1 MPEIIELTPEEIQK
15 LLDTQ
20 FCGILAM
27 VDDKGPY
34 QVTVIYSAD
43 EDNVYL
49 TLWGD
54 STNSRKMR
62 CISENPN
69 VSFTA
74 YSFEMG
80 GGSPSIFFEGKIER
94 ITDLEGVAKAVRTNE
109 LRMGQEGIFQ
119 HMIDQTMKDPDKSM
133 FFKLSR
139 ETFGTRKVLPPK
151 E

>member
-1 MPEIIELTPEEIQK
+1 MPEILELAPEEIQN
-15 LLDTQ
+15 LLKTQ
-20 FCGILAM
+20 FCGVLAM
-27 VDDKGPY
+27 VDDNGPY
-34 QVTVIYSAD
+34 QVTVIYATD

-80 GGSPSIFFEGKIER
+80 SGSPSIFFEGKIQR
-94 ITDLEGVAKAVRTNE
+94 ITDREGVTKAVRANE
-109 LRMGQEGIFQ
+109 IRMGQEGIFQ
-119 HMIDQTMKDPDKSM
+119 HMIDQTMEAPDKSM
-133 FFKLSR
+133 FFKVSR
-139 ETFGTRKVLPPK
+139 EIFGTRKVLPPK
-151 E
+151 K